1 MDMNRQQL
9 AVKMGVLLLCA
20 ALVSACSKDA
30 TTTGVE
36 SSAAATAENAAGADA
51 ILASAKVDW
60 TTTSLVNYK
69 DNDAYTDWR
78 SEAYTTVTLGGA
90 SATVDGE
97 GAEASGGGATITAA
111 GTYVVSGKLDDGQ
124 LTVDA
129 PDKGDVRIVLNGAE
143 LHNET
148 SAAIYVK
155 EAGKVILSLAGGTE
169 NTVSDGSVYTFP
181 DETSDEPNAAIFS
194 HDDLTIN
201 GAGKLTVQGNY
212 NNGIA
217 SKDKLKITGGELD
230 VTAVDDGVMGR
241 DLVAVQAGD
250 LTVNAGGHAIK
261 TTNDT
266 AGEEGMIAIS
276 GGSFALTSGEDA
288 LHSKGGLQ
296 ITGGEFAINA
306 GDDGLHAELGLG
318 IGGGTIVV
326 AKSNEGIE
334 APIIQISG
342 GDTSVVSDDDGV
354 NVSGGT
360 ETSGEA
366 GGAAPGDLEDLGV
379 PSDDGAAADPGA
391 PADGAASGQDGQG
404 GQRGP
409 GQGGGF
415 GGGMPGESGADSGRM
430 LTISGG
436 TLTVDAKGDG
446 LDSNGSIR
454 MSGGTVL
461 VNGPEE
467 NNNGALDYDGTFVM
481 TGGFLVAAG
490 SSGMAQATSDTSTQ
504 YGILM
509 TYPQQ
514 QAAGTLVHLE
524 SADGEEVATFK
535 PLHAYQS
542 VFVASPDL
550 KKDGSY
556 VLYSGGSS
564 GGSDQ
569 NGLYDGGAYTGG
581 TKVVSFAIA
590 DVVTWLNESGVT
602 EARSGMMGGGFGGGG
617 RGRGMGGG
625 RGTMGDGG
633 TPPQGD
639 VPAPANG

>member
-1 MDMNRQQL
+1 MNMNRQEL
-9 AVKMGVLLLCA
+9 AVKLGVLLLCA

-30 TTTGVE
+30 TTGAET
-36 SSAAATAENAAGADA
+36 SAAAAAENAASGNEA
-51 ILASAKVDW
+51 ILASAKIDW
-60 TTTSLVNYK
+60 TTTSLVNFK
-69 DNDAYTDWR
+69 DNDAYTDWK
-78 SEAYTTVTLGGA
+78 SETYTTVTLGGA

-97 GAEASGGGATITAA
+97 GAEASGGGVTITAT

-124 LTVDA
+124 LTVDV

-155 EAGKVILSLAGGTE
+155 EAGKVIMTLAEGTE

-212 NNGIA
+212 NNGIS

-250 LTVNAGGHAIK
+250 LTVDAGGHAIK

-266 AGEEGMIAIS
+266 ADEEGMIAIS

-318 IGGGTIVV
+318 IGGGTIAI

-360 ETSGEA
+360 ETFGEE

-379 PSDDGAAADPGA
+379 PSDDGAA
-391 PADGAASGQDGQG
+391 SGQEGQG

-409 GQGGGF
+409 GGQGGRF

-446 LDSNGSIR
+446 LDSNGSIQ

-467 NNNGALDYDGTFVM
+467 TNNGALDYDGTFVM

-490 SSGMAQATSDTSTQ
+490 SSGMAQATSDSSTQ

-524 SADGEEVATFK
+524 SADGDEVATFK

-556 VLYSGGSS
+556 VLYSGGTSS
-564 GGSDQ
+564 GGEQS
-569 NGLYDGGAYTGG
+569 GLYEGGSYSGGA
-581 TKVVSFAIA
+581 KVVSFAIA

-602 EARSGMMGGGFGGGG
+602 EARSGMMGGGGGG
-617 RGRGMGGG
+617 RGRGGMGGD
-625 RGTMGDGG
+625 RGAMGNGG

-639 VPAPANG
+639 VPAPADGQQSDATDNA